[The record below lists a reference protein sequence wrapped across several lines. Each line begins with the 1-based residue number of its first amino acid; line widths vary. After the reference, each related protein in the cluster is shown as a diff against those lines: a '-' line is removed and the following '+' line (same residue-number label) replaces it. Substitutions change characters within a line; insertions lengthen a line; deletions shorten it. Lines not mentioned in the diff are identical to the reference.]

1 MTTQPDA
8 PAPKATQLKID
19 AKVELQEMYLR
30 TNVERDFYQN
40 RTLVLAQ
47 RLADLEAER
56 NALAGLVG
64 KQAAEIKRLTVAD
77 LKPSDPAS
85 DPALAAAIN

>member
-56 NALAGLVG
+56 NALASLVA
-64 KQAAEIKRLTVAD
+64 KQAAEIKRLSAPVVEPVAEVA
-77 LKPSDPAS
+77 SPAV
-85 DPALAAAIN
+85 N